1 MLIDGEDIEE
11 LDGFEDALVVFEELR
26 KSTESSGKYLI
37 FTCACGVAE
46 DGGWEGVDVS
56 IDGDNVKWEFEV
68 GDKFYRYIFDK
79 NEYLAE
85 VQSII
90 TPIEKTDLQ
99 IEPRSVIYPE
109 NFVRQ
114 VVPDSVGFGMGKDPV
129 RFGDLVDSASQNEY
143 GRKLLE
149 NIASTSNRKLS
160 DYVDNVR
167 VVDGDSQFYLSMDG
181 RLTIDLSKDTL
192 LKGEDWAFRAGSHEF
207 GHALKFD
214 KIKNS
219 KFNGKNGA
227 AWDYTTAKSRRFGS
241 NYYSWE
247 EAVVDRYARMRVR
260 NSGTSV
266 SNDLL
271 KHMVDYEKYW
281 RAKYR
286 STK

>member
-1 MLIDGEDIEE
+1 MNSLTLYLEEHKNDSELLKHGIHFKNSIFIKMLIDGEDIEE

-109 NFVRQ
+109 NFVR
-114 VVPDSVGFGMGKDPV
+114 
-129 RFGDLVDSASQNEY
+129 
-143 GRKLLE
+143 
-149 NIASTSNRKLS
+149 
-160 DYVDNVR
+160 
-167 VVDGDSQFYLSMDG
+167 
-181 RLTIDLSKDTL
+181 
-192 LKGEDWAFRAGSHEF
+192 
-207 GHALKFD
+207 
-214 KIKNS
+214 
-219 KFNGKNGA
+219 
-227 AWDYTTAKSRRFGS
+227 
-241 NYYSWE
+241 
-247 EAVVDRYARMRVR
+247 
-260 NSGTSV
+260 
-266 SNDLL
+266 
-271 KHMVDYEKYW
+271 
-281 RAKYR
+281 
-286 STK
+286 